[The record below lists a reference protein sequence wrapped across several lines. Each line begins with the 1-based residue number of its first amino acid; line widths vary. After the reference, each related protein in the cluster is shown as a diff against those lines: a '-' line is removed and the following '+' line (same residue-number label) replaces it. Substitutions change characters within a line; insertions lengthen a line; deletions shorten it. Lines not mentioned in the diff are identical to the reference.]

1 MRVTNLVAREHLRP
15 DVILPS
21 VTDQSEFRGN
31 KSEHAL
37 KKTASTIMA
46 VATGDKYAASNQTQ
60 KKVALAMALTM
71 TKFLSSHVVVLCAA
85 DHPYFC
91 RRFGYCFS
99 AFFCPVELERNKNAI
114 NCPELSRHAA
124 LPIALL
130 SVRAKES
137 GFSLT
142 DATSSNPW

>member
-21 VTDQSEFRGN
+21 VTGQSEFRGN

-46 VATGDKYAASNQTQ
+46 VATGGKCAASNQTQ
-60 KKVALAMALTM
+60 KKVALAMALT
-71 TKFLSSHVVVLCAA
+71 KFVSSHVVVLCAA

-99 AFFCPVELERNKNAI
+99 GFFCPVELERNKNAI